1 MREREFDRN
10 EVLKKAMSL
19 FWKKGYYDTSV
30 QDLVEHT
37 HVARSGL
44 YGEFGDK
51 HTLFLNALDHYIQ
64 QVSEG
69 MLGDLNQPEAGLTEI
84 RGFFEGLMQFAENQY
99 RGQLGCL
106 MCNTAIEL
114 APDDQDVAVRV
125 KDFFDSLRKLFRRAI
140 ENGQKSGEIRTDINA
155 LAYGDYLLG
164 VMQGLAVLGRSP
176 VERSVIR
183 RFVHTALDP
192 FV

>member
-51 HTLFLNALDHYIQ
+51 HSLFLKALDHYHR

-69 MLGDLNQPEAGLTEI
+69 ILGNLNHPDAALRELKA
-84 RGFFEGLMQFAENQY
+84 FFEGLLQFTENQY
-99 RGQLGCL
+99 QGRLGCL
-106 MCNTAIEL
+106 MCNSATEIA
-114 APDDQDVAVRV
+114 ADDQEVATRV
-125 KDFFDSLRKLFRRAI
+125 LAFFDGLRKLFRRAI
-140 ENGQKSGEIRTDINA
+140 ENGQRSGEIRADIDA
-155 LAYGDYLLG
+155 LAYGDFLMG
-164 VMQGLAVLGRSP
+164 VVQGLAVLGRSP
-176 VERSVIR
+176 VERSVIH
-183 RFVHTALDP
+183 RFVHTALSQFD
-192 FV
+192 

>member
-19 FWKKGYYDTSV
+19 FWKKGYNDTSV

-51 HTLFLNALDHYIQ
+51 HALFLDALDQYIQ

-69 MLGDLNQPEAGLTEI
+69 MLGDLNHPDAGLRELK
-84 RGFFEGLMQFAENQY
+84 GFFEGLLQFTENQY

-114 APDDQDVAVRV
+114 APYDQEVAGRV
-125 KDFFDSLRKLFRRAI
+125 MAFFDGLRKLFRRAI
-140 ENGQKSGEIRTDINA
+140 ENGQVSGEIRVDINA
-155 LAYGDYLLG
+155 LAYGDYLMG

-176 VERSVIR
+176 VDRSVIR
-183 RFVHTALDP
+183 RFVHTALAQFD
-192 FV
+192 